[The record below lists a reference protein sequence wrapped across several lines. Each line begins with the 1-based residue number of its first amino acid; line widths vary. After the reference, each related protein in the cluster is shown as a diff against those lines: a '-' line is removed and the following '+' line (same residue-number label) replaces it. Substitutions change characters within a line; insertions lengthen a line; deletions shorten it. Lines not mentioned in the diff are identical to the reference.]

1 MNVQQYLFQSP
12 YTNSVQVGRP
22 DPSSKPEETT
32 SNETSSAQVDTNV
45 TKQQPEHPT
54 QVESANTVSSVTPNV
69 SSNQLLDVYA

>member
-12 YTNSVQVGRP
+12 YTSSVQVGRP
-22 DPSSKPEETT
+22 DPSSKPAETT
-32 SNETSSAQVDTNV
+32 NETSAQLDTNV
-45 TKQQPEHPT
+45 TQQQPEHPT